1 MRKEE
6 GKQPDGAREFHPV
19 QEMLGSTTSSRA
31 VSFLKDSR
39 EKQKLTSPFG
49 KGNRLTD
56 SIK

>member
-1 MRKEE
+1 MRREE
-6 GKQPDGAREFHPV
+6 GEQPDGAKEFHPV
-19 QEMLGSTTSSRA
+19 QEMLDSATSSRT

-39 EKQKLTSPFG
+39 EKQKLTSPLC